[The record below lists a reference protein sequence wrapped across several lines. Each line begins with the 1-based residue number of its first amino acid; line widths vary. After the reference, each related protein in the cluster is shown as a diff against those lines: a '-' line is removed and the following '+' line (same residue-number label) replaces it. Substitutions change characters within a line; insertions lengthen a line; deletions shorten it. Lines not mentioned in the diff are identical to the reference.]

1 MEINIEMVEKLANLS
16 RLQFNAE
23 EMASIHHD
31 LQQMIQFVDKLNEID
46 TSGIEPLT
54 HISIHEN
61 SLREDEVRGSV
72 DAATALSNAPLAIN
86 SFFAVQKVIKK

>member
-1 MEINIEMVEKLANLS
+1 MELNKEMVEKLANLS
-16 RLQFNAE
+16 RLQFNSE
-23 EMASIHHD
+23 EMESIRHD

-54 HISIHEN
+54 HISATEN

-72 DAATALSNAPLAIN
+72 DTAVALSNAPLTID
-86 SFFAVQKVIKK
+86 SFFAVPKVIKK